1 MANLETV
8 SDASVANQSYAAT
21 ENWAEAPKTN
31 NLSDLA
37 QELMS
42 SHAHRPG
49 LVQEDLAKAT
59 EALHANGT
67 LANLSIIGLDG
78 KDLIARDDQGHT
90 LLLDASNP
98 ENQQVLPT
106 DLVSQPIGESGRTA
120 ELAADGS
127 GKYTVVSGDSCWRI
141 ANDILTSQGV
151 EQPTDNQIANYIK
164 ELETSNGRSFAQL
177 QVGDEI
183 NIPTKI
189 QGGESS
195 RFAVPEKAVPP
206 ETTVPADTAVPT
218 ETSVPA
224 ETAIPAESTIPAE
237 TVPTETAVP
246 AETSIPAD
254 TSVPELSAEAAKQME
269 LEKFGIDTSYA
280 LMGQGFERATEHFTP
295 RGTYSKPS
303 ATLYDINSTL
313 NRSDLTNN
321 EKLGLQM
328 MQSQYDFLKSS
339 EDGNIHL
346 SDLDRG
352 KALRYQEI
360 EAKYSPSAA
369 EANPAVNPVFNP
381 YAGIFPEVT
390 VTAPTPAA
398 IPY

>member
-59 EALHANGT
+59 EALHANGS

-78 KDLIARDDQGHT
+78 KDLIARDEQGQT
-90 LLLDASNP
+90 LLLDVSNP

-106 DLVSQPIGESGRTA
+106 NIVSQPIGANGRTA

-189 QGGESS
+189 QGGVSS
-195 RFAVPEKAVPP
+195 SFADPEKAVP
-206 ETTVPADTAVPT
+206 TD
-218 ETSVPA
+218 
-224 ETAIPAESTIPAE
+224 I
-237 TVPTETAVP
+237 TVPTETIIP
-246 AETSIPAD
+246 AE
-254 TSVPELSAEAAKQME
+254 TSVPELSPEAAKQME
-269 LEKFGIDTSYA
+269 LEKFGIDTNYA
-280 LMGQGFERATEHFTP
+280 LMGQGLNRATEHFTP

-313 NRSDLTNN
+313 NRSDLTAN
-321 EKLGLQM
+321 EKLGLKM
-328 MQSQYDFLKSS
+328 MQSQYDYLKSS

-352 KALRYQEI
+352 KAQRYQEI
-360 EAKYSPSAA
+360 EAKYSPSTA
-369 EANPAVNPVFNP
+369 EASPAVNLVFNP

-398 IPY
+398 LPN

>member
-1 MANLETV
+1 MANLETA
-8 SDASVANQSYAAT
+8 SDASVANQTYAAT

-59 EALHANGT
+59 EALHANGS

-78 KDLIARDDQGHT
+78 KDLIARDDQGQT
-90 LLLDASNP
+90 LLLDSSNP
-98 ENQQVLPT
+98 DNQQVLPA
-106 DLVSQPIGESGRTA
+106 DLVTQPIGESGRTA

-177 QVGDEI
+177 QVGDAI

-195 RFAVPEKAVPP
+195 RFAAPDSTDSTNP
-206 ETTVPADTAVPT
+206 ETTIPADATVPADTAIPT
-218 ETSVPA
+218 
-224 ETAIPAESTIPAE
+224 
-237 TVPTETAVP
+237 
-246 AETSIPAD
+246 D

-295 RGTYSKPS
+295 RGTYAKPS

-328 MQSQYDFLKSS
+328 VQSQYDFLKSS

-346 SDLDRG
+346 RDLDSG
-352 KALRYQEI
+352 KAQSYQEI
-360 EAKYSPSAA
+360 EAKYSQG
-369 EANPAVNPVFNP
+369 ANTEFDP

-390 VTAPTPAA
+390 VTAPTPAPL
-398 IPY
+398 PY